1 MVDTPKCFGDRK
13 QYTDWVKFARHAH
26 PHPNHGYCEDCTLE
40 YKTEMLKQNR
50 CEFPEVKFKK
60 SRDGGLEGFR
70 SAAEIKV
77 LKDTRFQKYLKEI
90 TA

>member
-1 MVDTPKCFGDRK
+1 
-13 QYTDWVKFARHAH
+13 
-26 PHPNHGYCEDCTLE
+26 
-40 YKTEMLKQNR
+40 MLKQNR

-60 SRDGGLEGFR
+60 CRDGGLEGFR

-77 LKDTRFQKYLKEI
+77 LKNTRFQKYLKEI

>member
-1 MVDTPKCFGDRK
+1 MAEYPRCFGDRK
-13 QYTDWVKFARHAH
+13 QYSDWVKFARHSH

-77 LKDTRFQKYLKEI
+77 LKNTRFQKYLKEI